1 MIKEKK
7 MAEGLWESV
16 FNFADTANSFYEKGY
31 SVETIAQL
39 MKSNL
44 EQTKQRIK
52 LAQAFP
58 PGSRIKNVPITVYQA
73 AVDFHDPQ
81 KMIKEAWEKKW
92 TVSDIQYQLAKWK
105 GERNQIKLRRTPIE
119 EALGVDDEGMT
130 TAKKLYAFLE
140 LRPGD
145 YSRWVKK
152 NIEKNI
158 YAEAGSDYVLLRTD
172 AEWRN
177 SGVRGHFA
185 RDYKL
190 TARFAKKLAM
200 ASQSAKGE
208 EARNYFI
215 RIEEAVFAKAKDIPV
230 TFNGM
235 SLEEQADAILE
246 ALDQGK
252 SLPNT
257 FKKNLA
263 QNAAKLKRVK

>member
-1 MIKEKK
+1 MANEKK
-7 MAEGLWESV
+7 MAEGLWESI
-16 FNFADTANSFYEKGY
+16 FNFADTANKLHEKGY
-31 SVETIAQL
+31 SVELIAEL
-39 MKSNL
+39 MQSNL

-58 PGSRIKNVPITVYQA
+58 PEKRIKNVPITIYQA
-73 AVDFHDPQ
+73 AVDFPDPQ

-105 GERNQIKLRRTPIE
+105 GERNQIKLRKTPIE

-158 YAEAGSDYVLLRTD
+158 YAEAGNDYIIFRMD
-172 AEWRN
+172 AEN
-177 SGVRGHFA
+177 PLSGRPT
-185 RDYKL
+185 RDYRL

-215 RIEEAVFAKAKDIPV
+215 SIEEAVFAKAKDIPV
-230 TFNGM
+230 SFNGM
-235 SLEEQADAILE
+235 SLEEQANEILKVLE
-246 ALDQGK
+246 QGD
-252 SLPNT
+252 SLPSAY
-257 FKKNLA
+257 KQSLA
-263 QNAAKLKRVK
+263 KNAAKLKRVK

>member
-1 MIKEKK
+1 MTKEKK
-7 MAEGLWESV
+7 MAEEYWESV
-16 FNFADTANSFYEKGY
+16 FDFADAANTLHEKGY
-31 SVETIAQL
+31 SIELIADL
-39 MKSNL
+39 IKSNT
-44 EQTKQRIK
+44 EQTEQRIK

-58 PGSRIKNVPITVYQA
+58 KGKRIKNVPITIYQA
-73 AVDFHDPQ
+73 AVDFPNPQ
-81 KMIKEAWEKKW
+81 KLIEEAWEKKW

-105 GERNQIKLRRTPIE
+105 GERNQIKARKTPIE
-119 EALGVDDEGMT
+119 EALGVDDGGMT
-130 TAKKLYAFLE
+130 TAKKLYAYLE

-158 YAEAGSDYVLLRTD
+158 YAEAGSDYVVFRMN
-172 AEWRN
+172 AENPLGGRPT
-177 SGVRGHFA
+177 

-190 TARFAKKLAM
+190 TARLAKKLAM
-200 ASQSAKGE
+200 TSQSAKGE

-230 TFNGM
+230 SFNGM
-235 SLEEQADAILE
+235 SLEEQANAILE

-263 QNAAKLKRVK
+263 QNAAKLKRIK

>member
-1 MIKEKK
+1 MTKEIK
-7 MAEGLWESV
+7 MAEEYWSAV
-16 FNFADTANSFYEKGY
+16 FKFADTANNLHEKGY
-31 SVETIAQL
+31 SIELVAEL
-39 MKSNL
+39 MKSNP
-44 EQTKQRIK
+44 EQTEQRVK

-58 PGSRIKNVPITVYQA
+58 PEKRIKNVPITVYQA
-73 AVDFHDPQ
+73 AVEFPNPQ
-81 KMIKEAWEKKW
+81 QIVKEAWEKNW
-92 TVSDIQYQLAKWK
+92 TTSDIQFQLSKWK
-105 GERNQIKLRRTPIE
+105 GERNKIKLKRTPIE
-119 EALGVDDEGMT
+119 EALGVDNEGMT

-158 YAEAGSDYVLLRTD
+158 FAEAGKDYIIFRMD
-172 AEWRN
+172 AEWRK
-177 SGVRGHFA
+177 SGVRGQFA

-200 ASQSAKGE
+200 VSQTPKGE

-215 RIEEAVFAKAKDIPV
+215 RIEEAVFAKAQDIPV
-230 TFNGM
+230 SFNGM
-235 SLEEQADAILE
+235 SLEEQANAILE
-246 ALDQGK
+246 ALEQGK

>member
-1 MIKEKK
+1 MEKDFK
-7 MAEGLWESV
+7 LAEEYWNAV
-16 FNFADTANSFYEKGY
+16 FEFADTANALHEKGY
-31 SVETIAQL
+31 SVGLISEL
-39 MKSNL
+39 MKSNPK
-44 EQTKQRIK
+44 QTEQRIK

-58 PGSRIKNVPITVYQA
+58 PDKRLKNVPITVYQA
-73 AVDFHDPQ
+73 AVDFPNPQ
-81 KMIKEAWEKKW
+81 KIVELAWENNW
-92 TVSDIQYQLAKWK
+92 TASDIQYQLSKWN
-105 GERNQIKLRRTPIE
+105 GEKNQVKEPTRTPIE
-119 EALGVDDEGMT
+119 KALGVDAEGMT

-158 YAEAGSDYVLLRTD
+158 YAEAGKDYIVFRMN
-172 AEWRN
+172 AENPLGGRPT
-177 SGVRGHFA
+177 

-230 TFNGM
+230 TFNGL

-246 ALDQGK
+246 ALEQGK

-257 FKKNLA
+257 FRKNLA
-263 QNAAKLKRVK
+263 QNAAKLKRIK